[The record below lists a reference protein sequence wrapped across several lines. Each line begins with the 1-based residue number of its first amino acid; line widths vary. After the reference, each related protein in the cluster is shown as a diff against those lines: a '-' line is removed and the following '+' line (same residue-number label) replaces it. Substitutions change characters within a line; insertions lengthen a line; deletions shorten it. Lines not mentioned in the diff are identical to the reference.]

1 MTEKNNTGVYI
12 FPDADEFLEFMASL
26 QEAYNEK
33 EGEDDESL

>member
-12 FPDADEFLEFMASL
+12 FPDADEFLKVMEAL

-33 EGEDDESL
+33 EGDS